1 MGSRPEDFC
10 PERLNV
16 GGSNKYR
23 PVNASAA
30 TCVSFTLYGSTMLPS
45 PLARYW

>member
-1 MGSRPEDFC
+1 MGTRPDDFC

-23 PVNASAA
+23 PVNASAT

-45 PLARYW
+45 PLAR

>member
-30 TCVSFTLYGSTMLPS
+30 PCVSFILNGSTMLPS
-45 PLARYW
+45 LLARYW

>member
-1 MGSRPEDFC
+1 MGTRPDDFC

-30 TCVSFTLYGSTMLPS
+30 TFVSYML
-45 PLARYW
+45 